1 MIYFE
6 LIYSFHFTALIL
18 RDLDAL
24 TTEETVCAVFN
35 NLKMPNTGDS
45 PALKNVS
52 IMRDDM
58 TRVSKGYGFAELAS
72 ISEAVALMEAIR
84 CAGSLFEIDG
94 KAVSVNFARNTFS
107 TIMAKAA
114 SLAAHIERQSAMAA
128 AGMADA
134 WVLQQMYR

>member
-1 MIYFE
+1 
-6 LIYSFHFTALIL
+6 
-18 RDLDAL
+18 
-24 TTEETVCAVFN
+24 
-35 NLKMPNTGDS
+35 MPNTGDS